1 MAAIPSTSDA
11 LALLPSTVTTSSCW
25 PTSFLDKG
33 AKWLKDHPYIT
44 IALIIIVAAIVIGT
58 FSAPDVSFFA
68 KLLVGAVGAVVL
80 LISVPIALKWKKE
93 NYPVELS
100 EAAKLEQKSLV
111 NAALNLVK
119 NPKEIGWHRSY
130 VIKALFDKEEKF
142 KALPELTLENLTTR
156 RVNLELLPSEVS
168 RPIMRGEFPNDT
180 GDPLMTCEFIVFKIR
195 DKGPKKDELVLTIY
209 PKEFANFHPAPQ
221 WMHVGG
227 FAFFEDK
234 SNRYYSFVTDGPGEK
249 YYEKHPHL
257 LELRKLID
265 GKHPTY
271 ELVP

>member
-1 MAAIPSTSDA
+1 MSAIPSEA
-11 LALLPSTVTTSSCW
+11 LAIVPQTIQKSSCW

-44 IALIIIVAAIVIGT
+44 IALIIITAAIVIGT

-68 KLLVGAVGAVVL
+68 KLLVGAAGAFVL

-100 EAAKLEQKSLV
+100 EAEKLEQKSLA
-111 NAALNLVK
+111 NAASGLLK
-119 NPKEIGWHRSY
+119 NTKEIGWHRGY

-142 KALPELTLENLTTR
+142 QELPELALENLAIR
-156 RVNLELLPSEVS
+156 RVNLQLLPSEVS
-168 RPIMRGEFPNDT
+168 RPIMRGVFPNDT
-180 GDPLMTCEFIVFKIR
+180 GDPTMTCEFIAFKIR
-195 DKGPKKDELVLTIY
+195 DKAKKEEIVLTIY
-209 PKEFANFHPAPQ
+209 PKEWANFHPAPQ

-227 FAFFEDK
+227 YAFFEDRG
-234 SNRYYSFVTDGPGEK
+234 NRYYSFVTDGPMEK
-249 YYEKHPHL
+249 YYDKHPHL
-257 LELRKLID
+257 QDLRKLID